1 MLFVE
6 MSIFTRHIA
15 ELRAEEQLRE
25 LQNLLLENPGA
36 GDVIPGLD
44 GLRKIRMPLPGR
56 GKRGAA
62 RVLYLFFTVADKIV
76 FLLVYTKNDFEDLP
90 PEMKKVLST
99 KIKELRKEFEK

>member
-1 MLFVE
+1 MLFIE
-6 MSIFTRHIA
+6 TSIFTRRIA
-15 ELRAEEQLRE
+15 ELCAEEELRG
-25 LQNLLLENPGA
+25 LQNLLLTHPDA

-62 RVLYLFFTVADKIV
+62 RVLYLFFTLADKIV

-90 PEMKKVLST
+90 PEVKKTV
-99 KIKELRKEFEK
+99 KERIKEIRKEFEK